1 MDKKLEDHYE
11 WLNLGT
17 VLVNNTFT
25 APSYQVHQADIA
37 DFDPV
42 YLSKWDVLVFWKGC
56 SKPRQGR
63 RGDVTI
69 VTFYDVQYIT
79 TVFNLCYVGLLITR

>member
-1 MDKKLEDHYE
+1 MDQKLEDYYK

-17 VLVNNTFT
+17 ILVNNTFT

-37 DFDPV
+37 AFDPV
-42 YLSKWDVLVFWKGC
+42 YLFKWDVLVFEKVVVN
-56 SKPRQGR
+56 QG

-69 VTFYDVQYIT
+69 VTF
-79 TVFNLCYVGLLITR
+79 